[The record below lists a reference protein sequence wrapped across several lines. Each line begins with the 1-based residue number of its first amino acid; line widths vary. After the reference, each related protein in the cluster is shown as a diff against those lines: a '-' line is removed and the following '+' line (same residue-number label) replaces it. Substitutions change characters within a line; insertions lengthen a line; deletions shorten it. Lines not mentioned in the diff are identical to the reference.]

1 MALFSL
7 AASHIGIAMGGSERW
22 ESDWSPFTTPKGICR
37 RKTKSQNRANCQLNT
52 HRGCRRCRLGSPAV
66 RSSALH

>member
-22 ESDWSPFTTPKGICR
+22 ESDWSPFTAPKGRFGFCEGVAIE
-37 RKTKSQNRANCQLNT
+37 
-52 HRGCRRCRLGSPAV
+52 
-66 RSSALH
+66 SSGKLFADASIGRPKNVH